1 MTPTPDIDAFIARW
15 AASGAAERA
24 NFQSFAN
31 ELCDLLGVAKP
42 LPAGGDAA
50 ADAYV
55 FEKPVPLAHG
65 TTGFIDL
72 YRRGCFVMEAKQGS
86 AGAQGSGVQRTAE
99 SAAPDAGGLG
109 GGASEADS
117 TDWSLKSAQS
127 AQSADD
133 PSFVET
139 ILERLVALN
148 AARAA
153 EEACGVVRW
162 LRPAYQMPRAG
173 AAEPAA
179 SQPALLA
186 DVETGRRPVST
197 TPGEAAPWPDGLAAR
212 AAAVRAALVAFG
224 RPATA
229 AEVAGAF
236 AGQAN
241 RARLAAVGE
250 LLPTLVALGQ
260 ARAVGEGRFVAGS

>member
-1 MTPTPDIDAFIARW
+1 MTPTPDVDAFIARW

-109 GGASEADS
+109 GGASEAAS

-179 SQPALLA
+179 SQA
-186 DVETGRRPVST
+186 ST
-197 TPGEAAPWPDGLAAR
+197 RSIAPSTDSGS
-212 AAAVRAALVAFG
+212 G
-224 RPATA
+224 
-229 AEVAGAF
+229 
-236 AGQAN
+236 N
-241 RARLAAVGE
+241 N
-250 LLPTLVALGQ
+250 PTLVDRRTKASRTIQ
-260 ARAVGEGRFVAGS
+260 ENATVASPDSAPSSQRRDSSWRAASRFTA

>member
-1 MTPTPDIDAFIARW
+1 MTPTPDVDAFIARW

-86 AGAQGSGVQRTAE
+86 AGAQGSEVHRPAE

-127 AQSADD
+127 ADD

-153 EEACGVVRW
+153 EEGRGVVRW

-197 TPGEAAPWPDGLAAR
+197 APGEAAPWPDGLAAR

-250 LLPTLVALGQ
+250 LLPTLVALGH
-260 ARAVGEGRFVAGS
+260 ARAAGEGRFVAGS